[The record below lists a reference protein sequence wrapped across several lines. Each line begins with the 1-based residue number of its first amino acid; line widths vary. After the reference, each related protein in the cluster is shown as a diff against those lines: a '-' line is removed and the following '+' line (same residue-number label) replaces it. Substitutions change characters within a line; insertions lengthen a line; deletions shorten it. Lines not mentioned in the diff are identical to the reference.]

1 MSGFEY
7 QKAKSELMKSK
18 NSNRTAFLNEE
29 KDRKK
34 KQRDKNKGKV
44 FERKNLMAGSKR
56 GRNLQELI
64 SPTVRKKKCNT

>member
-1 MSGFEY
+1 MSGFKY

-18 NSNRTAFLNEE
+18 NINRTAFLNDE

-44 FERKNLMAGSKR
+44 FERKNLMEGSKR
-56 GRNLQELI
+56 ARNFQESI
-64 SPTVRKKKCNT
+64 SPTVQKKKCNT